1 MATGGKATKGNAAMR
16 GVIGKKLGMTQ
27 LFDQDGN
34 SVPVTVVEIA
44 PNHVLQVKTASGKD
58 GYNAVKLATGETTAK
73 NLTRPELGVFKAA
86 KLAPQK
92 TIVELRLTAAEV
104 AQFKQ
109 GDVIDGSLL
118 VEGALVNVKGVS
130 KGKGFA
136 GVMKRHAFK
145 GAKESSHG
153 THEYERHGGAIS
165 AGTYP
170 GRVFKNKRM
179 PGQMGNANVTVRNL
193 KVVGVYADE
202 HVVLLSGSVPGG
214 NGTLIRIFETK
225 PKKVKKVIA
234 PTTAKKK

>member
-1 MATGGKATKGNAAMR
+1 MR
-16 GVIGKKLGMTQ
+16 GVIGKKIGMTQ

-34 SVPVTVVEIA
+34 FVPVTVVEIA
-44 PNHVLQVKTASGKD
+44 PNHVLQVKTANGKD
-58 GYNAVKLATGETTAK
+58 GYNAVKLATGETRAK
-73 NLTRPELGVFKAA
+73 VLTRPELGVFKAA
-86 KLAPQK
+86 KLEPQR
-92 TIVELRLTAAEV
+92 TIIEMRLSDAEI

-109 GDVIDGSLL
+109 GDVIDGSML

-136 GVMKRHAFK
+136 GVIKRHGFK

-179 PGQMGNANVTVRNL
+179 AGQMGNANCTVRNL
-193 KVVGVYADE
+193 KVVGIYADE
-202 HVVLLSGSVPGG
+202 RLVLLSGSVPGG
-214 NGTLIRIFETK
+214 NGSIIRIFETK
-225 PKKVKKVIA
+225 PKKVKKVVQA
-234 PTTAKKK
+234 TAKKK